1 MFDVT
6 HRMRDFVKFSLIIT
20 IGALSIGARAMAAD
34 TELKREY
41 SAKDLARMQS
51 LTPDYFRQ
59 SATVAD
65 DALEPIATIT
75 TDKGFNSRGRFTD
88 RVRSDNFFR
97 ALVDKATG
105 ITVLQLYAEVSYNF
119 EWRNFTSASVLMG
132 GRPKSIPLTIIDRKV
147 VTCASGL
154 CSYKEIVAIPLTEN
168 EVKEIAAGWTVTG
181 SRPWPYRLKAT
192 NGMDFEDAILPA
204 EAAGIL
210 AAVDTYRRKMDLP
223 FADTR
228 PQR

>member
-1 MFDVT
+1 MSLIVCEVI
-6 HRMRDFVKFSLIIT
+6 VKFRLVVAMS
-20 IGALSIGARAMAAD
+20 ALSVSASAIAAD

-59 SATVAD
+59 SATIAD

-75 TDKGFNSRGRFTD
+75 TDKGFSSRGRFTD

-105 ITVLQLYAEVSYNF
+105 VTLLQLYAEVSYNF
-119 EWRNFTSASVLMG
+119 EWRNFTSVSVLIG
-132 GRPKSIPLTIIDRKV
+132 GRPKAIPLTIIDRKV
-147 VTCASGL
+147 VICASGL
-154 CSYKEIVAIPLTEN
+154 CSYKEVVAIPLAEN
-168 EVKEIAAGWTVTG
+168 EVKEIAAGWTTAG
-181 SRPWPYRLKAT
+181 SRLWPYRLKAT
-192 NGMDFEDAILPA
+192 NGIDFEDAIMPA

-210 AAVDTYRRKMDLP
+210 QAVDAYRREKGLP
-223 FADTR
+223 SAGS
-228 PQR
+228 PSQR

>member
-1 MFDVT
+1 MKLGLVI
-6 HRMRDFVKFSLIIT
+6 VFSVL
-20 IGALSIGARAMAAD
+20 GFSAPANGAD
-34 TELKREY
+34 TDLKREY
-41 SAKDLARMQS
+41 SAKDLARMQA

-59 SATVAD
+59 SASVAD

-75 TDKGFNSRGRFTD
+75 TDKGFSSRGRFTD

-105 ITVLQLYAEVSYNF
+105 VTLLQLYAEVTYSY

-132 GRPKSIPLTIIDRKV
+132 GRPKAIPLIVIDRKV
-147 VTCASGL
+147 VTCAAGV
-154 CSYKEIVAIPLTEN
+154 CAYREAVAIPVTEA
-168 EVKEIAAGWTVTG
+168 EVKEIAGRWSAAG

-192 NGMDFEDAILPA
+192 NGMDFEDAIMPA

-210 AAVDTYRRKMDLP
+210 EAVEAYRRKMALP
-223 FADTR
+223 SAGEAS
-228 PQR
+228 QH

>member
-1 MFDVT
+1 M
-6 HRMRDFVKFSLIIT
+6 SLIVCEVGVRICLVVAV
-20 IGALSIGARAMAAD
+20 GAVSLSASAIAAD

-41 SAKDLARMQS
+41 STKDLARMQS

-59 SATVAD
+59 SATLAD

-75 TDKGFNSRGRFTD
+75 TDKGFSSHGRFTD

-105 ITVLQLYAEVSYNF
+105 VTLLQLYAEVTYNF
-119 EWRNFTSASVLMG
+119 EWRNFTSASVLMS
-132 GRPKSIPLTIIDRKV
+132 GRPKAIPLTVIDRKV
-147 VTCASGL
+147 VTCASAL
-154 CSYKEIVAIPLTEN
+154 CTYKETVAIPLTEN
-168 EVKEIAAGWTVTG
+168 EVREIAAGWSAAG

-192 NGMDFEDAILPA
+192 NGIDFEDAVMPA

-210 AAVDTYRRKMDLP
+210 QAVDAYRQKAGQPSAGKPPKR
-223 FADTR
+223 
-228 PQR
+228 